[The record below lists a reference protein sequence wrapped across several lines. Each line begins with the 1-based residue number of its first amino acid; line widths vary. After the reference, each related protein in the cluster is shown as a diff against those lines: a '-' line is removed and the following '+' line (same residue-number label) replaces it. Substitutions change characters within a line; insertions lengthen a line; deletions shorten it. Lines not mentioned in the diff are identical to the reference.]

1 MRIFYG
7 TSAKK
12 LDVTEICRARMKRG
26 RIVIPGRDMMRNKL
40 FSDPLPGVRKFIFVQ
55 HDETETVYGPTRVV
69 VPTLTE
75 LPAKLETLHK
85 TLTLK
90 YGRFAQEL
98 PEQKMAVLYLTGNEK
113 VLEIGG
119 NIGRNS
125 MVIASILERDNLV
138 TLESDPCI
146 AKQLIENRDANRLS
160 FHVEVSALSS
170 RPLIQRKWNT
180 IPSEV
185 LLPGYTWVNTITWPS
200 LKAKYNINFDT
211 LVLDC
216 EGAFYYILMDIPE
229 ILTNINLVIMENDYT
244 DLAHKTYVD
253 EVLMSNGFK
262 RDYVEAGGWGVCKD
276 RFFEVWKKVLGTF

>member
-12 LDVTEICRARMKRG
+12 LDVTKMCLARMRG
-26 RIVIPGRDMMRNKL
+26 TVVIIPARDRLRTKW
-40 FSDPLPGVRKFIFVQ
+40 FSDPLPGVPKYIFLELDGV
-55 HDETETVYGPTRVV
+55 ETVYGPTRVV
-69 VPTLTE
+69 VNTE
-75 LPAKLETLHK
+75 QLPPKLATLHK

-90 YGRFAQEL
+90 YGKFQQEL
-98 PEQKMAVLYLTGNEK
+98 PEQKMAVRYLKGNEK

-125 MVIASILERDNLV
+125 MVIASILERDHLV
-138 TLESDPCI
+138 TLESDPGI
-146 AKQLIENRDANRLS
+146 AKQLIENRDINHLS
-160 FHVEVSALSS
+160 FQVEVSALSS
-170 RPLIQRKWNT
+170 RRLIQRKWNT

-185 LLPGYTWVNTITWPS
+185 LLPGYSWVNTITWPS

-216 EGAFYYILMDIPE
+216 EGAFYYIVRDTPE
-229 ILTNINLVIMENDYT
+229 ILTNINLVIMENDYSN
-244 DLAHKTYVD
+244 LAHKTYVD
-253 EVLMSNGFK
+253 EVLTSNDFK

-276 RFFEVWKKVLGTF
+276 RFFEVWKK